1 VRFRPA
7 QIHPQ
12 DHLGPV
18 LRFRSAG
25 TGLDFEIRITRI
37 HLTREHPSELEACNP
52 ALEGGDIAFD
62 FGNRFGIFLLHG
74 ESEEFARVGEAA
86 RYLVEADDNLLE
98 PCTLLAE
105 RLRALGFVPDVGLLE
120 FALDFGQAF
129 RFTIVVKDT
138 SSTHRH
144 VRLGRLSIV

>member
-74 ESEEFARVGEAA
+74 ESEEFARVGETAGDF
-86 RYLVEADDNLLE
+86 VEADDNLLE
-98 PCTLLAE
+98 SSTLLSE
-105 RLRALGFVPDVGLLE
+105 RLRALRFIPYVGLLE
-120 FALDFGQAF
+120 FALDLGQAF
-129 RFTIVVKDT
+129 RLTVVVKDT
-138 SSTHRH
+138 SSTHRC
-144 VRLGRLSIV
+144 VQ